1 MQLACIWIIE
11 LAFDF
16 TRDQLLN
23 LRGHHLRVLCLDFFR
38 LKLSAS
44 QPSAGLLDH
53 IKVSADI
60 VCLMSIHCKLACD
73 LTRDGWSTQAWRFI
87 TCVPCVSLFSQPWI
101 PCRLV
106 SALTLAKW
114 SLQVVCLFVCLFDCW
129 FSYPFCV
136 GVSVDTACLYFI

>member
-1 MQLACIWIIE
+1 MQLACIVIIA

-23 LRGHHLRVLCLDFFR
+23 LSDRQLRVLCLDFFR

-73 LTRDGWSTQAWRFI
+73 LTRDS
-87 TCVPCVSLFSQPWI
+87 
-101 PCRLV
+101 
-106 SALTLAKW
+106 
-114 SLQVVCLFVCLFDCW
+114 
-129 FSYPFCV
+129 
-136 GVSVDTACLYFI
+136 